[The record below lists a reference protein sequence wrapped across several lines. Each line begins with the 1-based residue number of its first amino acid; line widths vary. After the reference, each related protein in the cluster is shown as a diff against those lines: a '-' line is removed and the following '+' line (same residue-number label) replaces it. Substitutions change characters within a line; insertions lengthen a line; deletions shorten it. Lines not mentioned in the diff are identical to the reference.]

1 MYIPIIAFSTHIW
14 IQLSRFYN
22 HKPLPGDLLEGQSVK
37 LGETCK
43 FRFHIFMGALD
54 FMLFVTVSG

>member
-37 LGETCK
+37 LGEL
-43 FRFHIFMGALD
+43 ANS
-54 FMLFVTVSG
+54 VSIYLWGP